1 MSRLLRLLYALLRWI
16 GGNVRGFHAAVG
28 AFLLIGLVVIAGAVS
43 AFAGLA
49 ALMETGMTQRVDNA
63 VLLWLNAHAT
73 PTLDIAALEVTSL
86 EVTTVVVMVLL
97 LSSAFLWSA
106 RHRYSVLLLWV
117 AMIGGTVLNLQL
129 KAEFGRP
136 RPQLFPWRTIQVG
149 HSSFPSGHA
158 LTAVILYATLAYLL
172 GRLETSRLQRRLT
185 LAVAALVILLI
196 GLSRLYLGVH
206 YPSDVLAGYVV
217 GVAWST
223 VCALGIEALRYFRG
237 RRPEAAQ
244 DEKALE
250 RGAFPPPS
258 PEPRD

>member
-1 MSRLLRLLYALLRWI
+1 MSRLFRLLYTLLRWI
-16 GGNVRGFHAAVG
+16 GGHVRGFHAAVG
-28 AFLLIGLVVIAGAVS
+28 AFLLIGLAVIAGAVS
-43 AFAGLA
+43 AFAALA
-49 ALMETGMTQRVDNA
+49 ALMSTGTTQRVDDA
-63 VLLWLNAHAT
+63 VLLWLNAHAS

-86 EVTTVVVMVLL
+86 GSTTVVVMVLL

-117 AMIGGTVLNLQL
+117 AMVGGTVLNLQL

-158 LTAVILYATLAYLL
+158 LTAVVLYATIAYLL

-185 LAVAALVILLI
+185 LACTVLVILLI
-196 GLSRLYLGVH
+196 GVSRLYLGVH

-217 GVAWST
+217 GLAWST

-237 RRPEAAQ
+237 RRPEVVQ
-244 DEKALE
+244 DEKALNQ
-250 RGAFPPPS
+250 GVLPPPS
-258 PEPRD
+258 TEQRD